1 MAIDSKATDAGRSWR
16 EVVALYCHWPVI
28 ALFLL
33 GFSSGLPFMLVG
45 GTLIARLADV
55 GVKTATIGFFSW
67 ISLSYSIKVF
77 WAPVIDQLRL
87 PILHR
92 LLGQRRSWLLLAQSC
107 IILGLWQM
115 ARLSAADQTMDL
127 ALWGLLV
134 AFASATQDISIDAYR
149 IEIVGEELQGALA
162 SSYVF
167 GYRVAILAAGAG
179 ALYMAQYMSWHV
191 AYGAMVGLML
201 IGFVTTLVM
210 REPTINHRRIA
221 ESMASA
227 IEQRLQRH
235 QHMRGWLVRFEAWF
249 AVVVVGPF
257 QDFLGRYGR
266 YSVPILLLVGLFA
279 VCDIVS
285 GSMSNAFYLNYM
297 GFTKAELATVT
308 KIFGFAMA
316 VTGSLA
322 GGVLVTRFGIRRML
336 VAGALST
343 ALANLMFVVIAQFP
357 ANLYSLAVAVTLE
370 SFAGGMATVAFV
382 AWLSSMTSAAFTATQ
397 YALFSSLMTLPGKFF
412 SGFSGLIIQAWDYPH
427 FFMLSSLMGL
437 PAVALAV
444 FMVRHGDTLDA
455 LASPTHDQEV
465 VEERGGGTG

>member
-1 MAIDSKATDAGRSWR
+1 MPSTHTENGTRRSWR
-16 EVVALYCHWPVI
+16 EVVRLYGQWPVI
-28 ALFLL
+28 ALFIL

-87 PILHR
+87 PIMHR
-92 LLGQRRSWLLLAQSC
+92 LLGQRRSWLLLAQVG

-115 ARLSAADQTMDL
+115 AGLSAVERTVDL

-134 AFASATQDISIDAYR
+134 AFSSATQDICIDAYR
-149 IEIVGEELQGALA
+149 IEIVGKELQGALA
-162 SSYVF
+162 SAYVF

-179 ALYMAQYMSWHV
+179 ALYMAQYLSWHA

-201 IGFVTTLVM
+201 IGLVTTLVIS
-210 REPTINHRRIA
+210 EPSIDHRRMA
-221 ESMASA
+221 ETMAFA

-235 QHMRGWLVRFEAWF
+235 QRGSGWLVKLEAWF

-266 YSVPILLLVGLFA
+266 YSIPILLLVGLYA

-297 GFTKAELATVT
+297 GFTKAELATIT

-316 VTGSLA
+316 IAGSLA
-322 GGVLVTRFGIRRML
+322 GGVLVTRFGVRRLL
-336 VAGALST
+336 VAGALAT
-343 ALANLMFVVIAQFP
+343 ALANLMFVVIAQYP
-357 ANLYSLAVAVTLE
+357 ANLFSLAIAVTLE

-412 SGFSGLIIQAWDYPH
+412 SGFSGVIIHAWDYPH
-427 FFMLSSLMGL
+427 FFILSSLMGL
-437 PAVALAV
+437 PAVGLAI

-455 LASPTHDQEV
+455 LASPTHDQEA
-465 VEERGGGTG
+465 VEEGH